1 MFIPLA
7 KVHLDDSA
15 DRNWLTS
22 VTVTQKFRSTVTM
35 TNKIAESDAL
45 QRLISPSSEK
55 VDRRRLNLLCLK
67 GRAGDALDC
76 WKATNKDKRVLLTV
90 ELHLKEGT

>member
-1 MFIPLA
+1 MFTPPA
-7 KVHLDDSA
+7 KVDLDDSA
-15 DRNWLTS
+15 DHDWLTTL
-22 VTVTQKFRSTVTM
+22 TVTQKFRSTVTM

-55 VDRRRLNLLCLK
+55 VERRRLNLLFLP

-76 WKATNKDKRVLLTV
+76 WRATDKDKRVLLTV